1 MVEVWAKRLGY
12 AGLIPFVSAAIVA
25 WSGVAVPMNL
35 DPVFAGQAYG
45 AVILSFLGGIRWG
58 AALEGKHADDWLNL
72 ALSVIPSLIG
82 WLSLLL
88 PPFYGLPILLIGFAV
103 QLQWD
108 MGARKKGVIPSW
120 FMGLRMHLTMG
131 AILSLAALLP
141 LSG

>member
-12 AGLIPFVSAAIVA
+12 AGLIPFVAAAIAA
-25 WSGVAVPMNL
+25 WAGITVPFDI

-58 AALEGKHADDWLNL
+58 AALSGNHEDDWLNV
-72 ALSVIPSLIG
+72 AFSVIPSIVG

-88 PPFYGLPILLIGFAV
+88 PPFFGLPLLLIGFAV

-108 MGARKKGVIPSW
+108 MSARKKGIIPSW
-120 FMGLRMHLTMG
+120 FMGLRMQLTTG

-141 LSG
+141 LAG